1 MMRSLLH
8 AVDFARRYGTAI
20 AAVAITV
27 VVKLLVNGL
36 GEDHPFVLLP
46 VPVAIA
52 AALSDEG
59 LRSWHEKRRAPL
71 RRRELRASEALA
83 ALGRG
88 GYRGAASSSLR
99 AVVGDAGLLR
109 RITMGWHAASFPART
124 DEA

>member
-1 MMRSLLH
+1 MMRSLLP

-52 AALSDEG
+52 A
-59 LRSWHEKRRAPL
+59 
-71 RRRELRASEALA
+71 
-83 ALGRG
+83 
-88 GYRGAASSSLR
+88 
-99 AVVGDAGLLR
+99 
-109 RITMGWHAASFPART
+109 
-124 DEA
+124 